1 MFCQQ
6 HGQKICRI
14 GIIVVILHES
24 YDYLMK
30 DSTQTQTVQEVTLK
44 GTLINILLMVLKF
57 AAAIFGTSAAMLAD
71 AVHSLSDFL
80 TDIIVL
86 IYVRLSRNRDASL
99 RKFGRGTFE
108 TVSIII
114 IGLVILAVGFSI
126 CYSGVRLT
134 IRAFQ
139 GEVLERP
146 GYIALLAAIISILLK
161 EWAYRFTINE
171 ARKKKSFVLAANA
184 WHHRS
189 DAISSIGTTIGI
201 GCAIFLGAKWRVLD
215 PITSVIVSIFVMS
228 IAFHLLTDA
237 VRNILWFRIPE
248 HIEEQ
253 IEGIAKSEETVRQ
266 VNNIFVRRLGSNLLV
281 RLHITVDENMTVG
294 EAHQHV
300 LNIEDKIRQAYGPD
314 TNVGIFIGPKS

>member
-1 MFCQQ
+1 
-6 HGQKICRI
+6 
-14 GIIVVILHES
+14 
-24 YDYLMK
+24 MK

-114 IGLVILAVGFSI
+114 IGLVILVVGFSI
-126 CYSGVRLT
+126 CYSGVRMT

-139 GEVLERP
+139 GEVL
-146 GYIALLAAIISILLK
+146 
-161 EWAYRFTINE
+161 
-171 ARKKKSFVLAANA
+171 ANA